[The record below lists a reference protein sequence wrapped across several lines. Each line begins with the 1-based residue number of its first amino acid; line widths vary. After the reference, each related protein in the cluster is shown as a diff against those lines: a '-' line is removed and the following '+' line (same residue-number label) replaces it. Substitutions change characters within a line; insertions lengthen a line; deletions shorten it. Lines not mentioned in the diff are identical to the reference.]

1 MRGLGDE
8 FRMGKFFSRRRTKMN
23 RQESTKI
30 HAFIDSHVAR
40 AFEQS
45 EKPDGT
51 GELSAMPQPQRYVL
65 LEEMAKEMQDPMD
78 LRYQLLNVFQ
88 PASNATVIAVSN
100 MIFLLARY
108 QSVQDKL
115 RFEISTLTSPS
126 LPLSFEL
133 LKSMKYLRYVFNESK
148 FPIQPNCT

>member
-1 MRGLGDE
+1 
-8 FRMGKFFSRRRTKMN
+8 
-23 RQESTKI
+23 
-30 HAFIDSHVAR
+30 
-40 AFEQS
+40 
-45 EKPDGT
+45 
-51 GELSAMPQPQRYVL
+51 
-65 LEEMAKEMQDPMD
+65 MAKEMQDPMD